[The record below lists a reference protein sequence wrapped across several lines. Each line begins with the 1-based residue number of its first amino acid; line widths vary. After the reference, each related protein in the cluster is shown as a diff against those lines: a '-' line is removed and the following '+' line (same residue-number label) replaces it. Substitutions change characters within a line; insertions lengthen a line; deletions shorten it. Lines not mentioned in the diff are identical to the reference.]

1 MDLELHAAHDHM
13 DLIQN
18 GANSWMEDDFQDN
31 NELCI
36 TCASLCSVAM
46 VVTDVFQINWFSM
59 KNKICKIS
67 KIFGKI
73 EDPENQGVI
82 KGLKHLVPWFPSY

>member
-18 GANSWMEDDFQDN
+18 VANSWMEDDFQDN
-31 NELCI
+31 DELCI

-46 VVTDVFQINWFSM
+46 VVTDVFQIN
-59 KNKICKIS
+59 
-67 KIFGKI
+67 
-73 EDPENQGVI
+73 
-82 KGLKHLVPWFPSY
+82 